1 MSKEDQC
8 LCELDE
14 TQKAK
19 EAQAK
24 KTKDEKVKDLMKKSI
39 YDKKVEIPED
49 VTEDKVRAP
58 VAKCSNIQ
66 PFKLEDMVTMTF
78 GASHLN
84 NGSPMDIEKVLV
96 EYRVKKPKTETV
108 PKNDTRKVEKE
119 KKDVS
124 KMSDCEAFRL
134 AGFQHDWTKEKIE
147 GLLKSDDGR
156 ALLERVDRE
165 FKRLTGKKTISE
177 SDILKCYP
185 NYLKKSKNIQLSI
198 KIDD

>member
-49 VTEDKVRAP
+49 IKEQEDKVRAP

-66 PFKLEDMVTMTF
+66 PFKLED
-78 GASHLN
+78 
-84 NGSPMDIEKVLV
+84 MDIEKVLV

-108 PKNDTRKVEKE
+108 PKNDTKKVEKE
-119 KKDVS
+119 KKDAP